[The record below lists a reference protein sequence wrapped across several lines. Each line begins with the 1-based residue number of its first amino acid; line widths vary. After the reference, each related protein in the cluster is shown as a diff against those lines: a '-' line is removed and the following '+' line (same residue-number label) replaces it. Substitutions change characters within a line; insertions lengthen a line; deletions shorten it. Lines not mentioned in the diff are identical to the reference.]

1 MRTYPLH
8 RPFLPSLH
16 VARISTILPEI
27 QSLVTE
33 SITQLKRHPAL
44 PSLVQ
49 SMMFFI
55 SEVMEQVNDNH
66 PQKEVYQSVLPELMK
81 VVNGLVGNR
90 LTQALALDTLYD
102 VIIQGDC
109 LRGQWK
115 PIISCLKVGMHL
127 SMNG

>member
-1 MRTYPLH
+1 M
-8 RPFLPSLH
+8 
-16 VARISTILPEI
+16 ARISTILPEI

-109 LRGQWK
+109 LREQWK